1 MIAEILSTGDEVCQG
16 TVVDS
21 NAAHIAAVLAGM
33 GIGISRHTC
42 VGDDLDALTA
52 VFLEIA
58 GRADFAVVTGGLG
71 PTGDDLTAEAAAMAA
86 GVPLLK
92 NAAALAGIAEFFQR
106 FSRLM
111 SPSDHKQALMPEG
124 AIPFSNSCGTAPGF
138 SMTIGQCR
146 FYFLPGVPVEMTH
159 MLSASVIPDIL
170 ARSER
175 GRSVLR
181 TRSVSVFGVPEARIN
196 DRLKDFAKL
205 HPGVRIGTIAR
216 FPVIYVKLSA
226 VGDRPGDLDHDLENA
241 HAWVMGQIGDHV
253 FSSAGQTMEE
263 TVGQLLIQN
272 GATLAVT
279 ESCTGGLISH
289 WITNVAGSSAYFL
302 FSAVTY
308 ANKTKTNILG
318 VSEDVI
324 AAFGAVSEETARQ
337 MAECVKRMSGADY
350 GLSVTGIAG
359 PSGATTDKPVG
370 TVCIGIAGPQREI
383 FRKFQSPFTDRLY
396 NKQIFAM
403 CALDLLR
410 KELEADGNEIRKTDG
425 LDG

>member
-33 GIGISRHTC
+33 GISISRHTC
-42 VGDDLDALTA
+42 VEDDLDALTA
-52 VFLEIA
+52 VLLEIA

-71 PTGDDLTAEAAAMAA
+71 PTGDDLTAASAASAA
-86 GVPLLK
+86 GVPLMP
-92 NAAALAGIAEFFQR
+92 NTVALSSMAEFFKR
-106 FSRLM
+106 FSRSM
-111 SPSDHKQALMPEG
+111 SESDRKQALLPEG
-124 AIPFSNSCGTAPGF
+124 ASPLPNPCGTAPGF
-138 SMTIGQCR
+138 SLNIARCR
-146 FYFLPGVPVEMTH
+146 FYFLPGVPVEMAH
-159 MLSASVIPDIL
+159 MLSASVIPEIL
-170 ARSER
+170 ARNSDAQP
-175 GRSVLR
+175 VLR
-181 TRSVSVFGVPEARIN
+181 TRSLSVFGIPEARVN
-196 DRLKDFAKL
+196 DRLKGFEIL
-205 HPGVRIGTIAR
+205 YPGIRLGMMAR

-226 VGDRPGDLDHDLENA
+226 IGERPEDIERDLASA
-241 HAWVMGQIGDHV
+241 HAWVMDRIGDHV
-253 FSSAGQTMEE
+253 FSPAGETMEE
-263 TVGQLLIQN
+263 TVGKLLVRN
-272 GATLAVT
+272 RATLSIA
-279 ESCTGGLISH
+279 ESCTGGLISDL
-289 WITNVAGSSAYFL
+289 ITNVAGSSAYFL

-308 ANKTKTNILG
+308 ANEAKVNILG
-318 VSEDVI
+318 VSEDII

-337 MAECVKRMSGADY
+337 MAECVKRMSCADY

-370 TVCIGIAGPQREI
+370 TVCIGIAGPQRDI

-410 KELEADGNEIRKTDG
+410 KELEADGNQIRKTDG